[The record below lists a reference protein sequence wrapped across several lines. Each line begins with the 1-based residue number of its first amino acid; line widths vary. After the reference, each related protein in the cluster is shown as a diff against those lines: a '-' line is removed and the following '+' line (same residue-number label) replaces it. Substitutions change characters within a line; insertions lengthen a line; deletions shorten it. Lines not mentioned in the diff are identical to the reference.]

1 MAVVNAHISRAR
13 AEYESI
19 ADKRLVHGVAVG
31 YLGSDSAV
39 SDPFCAEVHT
49 HVPLRRFPRAL
60 AKARGHALSLLVSR
74 RHEGDHRSMHMLA
87 RSSPNVPG
95 ALLMARLRYPKV
107 ERLLAKPFHYV
118 HGKGVEQAKPLFSYG
133 KVVGPQ
139 NGTMEAQRLQLLRK
153 SALSLRLWS

>member
-49 HVPLRRFPRAL
+49 HVPLRRFPRA
-60 AKARGHALSLLVSR
+60 
-74 RHEGDHRSMHMLA
+74 
-87 RSSPNVPG
+87 
-95 ALLMARLRYPKV
+95 RLRRRVATRCRCWFRGGMKV
-107 ERLLAKPFHYV
+107 P
-118 HGKGVEQAKPLFSYG
+118 
-133 KVVGPQ
+133 
-139 NGTMEAQRLQLLRK
+139 TD
-153 SALSLRLWS
+153 